1 MHSNRSQL
9 ASITLLAVKM
19 SQKRTASPTTN
30 APEPKKANL
39 STLRNKRWAMVPENK
54 AKRADSANIS
64 YYVTKLKKSVEYQQA
79 TEEQKAV
86 LLAAEKQAAID
97 KR

>member
-1 MHSNRSQL
+1 
-9 ASITLLAVKM
+9 M
-19 SQKRTASPTTN
+19 SQKHTALPTTN
-30 APEPKKANL
+30 TPELKKANL
-39 STLRNKRWAMVPENK
+39 STLRNKQWAIVPKNK
-54 AKRADSANIS
+54 AKRTDSTNIS

-79 TEEQKAV
+79 TKEQKAV